1 MARTTVIVSPRER
14 FAPLVPSLRSLF
26 ATIAEDVPVVVV
38 DGGAPSQVCEEL
50 EALRTV
56 RPFEWSHA
64 DYYLTPHEARNIG
77 FEKVDTECV
86 VFADNDIAYEP
97 GWLEALEANVTKHNA
112 DVVAPLICIGPP
124 VASTIHHAGGT
135 LVTENKNGCL
145 QLKEVHRLMN
155 KPIALLTEANAPLE
169 NHVTEFHCFLT
180 RSDCVRDMGGLDERL
195 ITREQMDFALRA
207 RLLERKV
214 VFEKDAVVT
223 YMANDR
229 FEKNDLS
236 YHLFRWSHELAV
248 QSVDAFCESWGVE
261 LDRRGVL
268 DSWIGRHRLRAIET
282 AYPVLRKLLG
292 RYVFRKLAVRLERT
306 HNERSF
312 RQRAHLKNPY
322 IPHTP
327 ARSERAEM
335 IATLPTLKP
344 NRVVS

>member
-1 MARTTVIVSPRER
+1 MARTTIIVSPRER

-26 ATIAEDVPVVVV
+26 KTITEDVPVVVV
-38 DGGAPSQVCEEL
+38 DGGVPSRVCEAL
-50 EALRTV
+50 EALRKV

-86 VFADNDIAYEP
+86 VFADNDIAYES
-97 GWLEALEANVTKHNA
+97 GWLDALETNVTKHNA

-155 KPIALLTEANAPLE
+155 KPIAALTEANAPLE
-169 NHVTEFHCFLT
+169 NHVAEFHCFLT

-207 RLLERKV
+207 RLLDRKV
-214 VFEKDAVVT
+214 VFEEDAVVT
-223 YMANDR
+223 YMAKDR

-236 YHLFRWSHELAV
+236 YHLFRWSHELAI

-268 DSWIGRHRLRAIET
+268 DSWISKHRLRAIET

-292 RYVFRKLAVRLERT
+292 RYAFRKLALRLERR

-312 RQRAHLKNPY
+312 RQRAHLKNPH
-322 IPHTP
+322 IPHSP
-327 ARSERAEM
+327 ARSERDEM
-335 IATLPTLKP
+335 IATLPPLKP
-344 NRVVS
+344 NR